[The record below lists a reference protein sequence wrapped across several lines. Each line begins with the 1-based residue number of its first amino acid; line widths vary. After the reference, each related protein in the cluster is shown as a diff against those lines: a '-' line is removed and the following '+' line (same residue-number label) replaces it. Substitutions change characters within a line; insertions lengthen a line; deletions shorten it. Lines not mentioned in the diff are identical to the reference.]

1 MLAIAGLGL
10 WQLRLYGA
18 PLTRS
23 IQGTIGLDPLLV
35 AAPAIGLLAGAL
47 FALRIIP
54 LVAQLLE
61 RATTRGRGLVPSL
74 GSRQL
79 ARRPLRYTRA
89 ALLLMLAMAIGV
101 FAVSY
106 TWTWTASQQDQATF
120 QIGTDLRVQ
129 PGRQLGSRPLWGLD
143 RAYAGVPGVTGLAPV
158 ERESVSLPGVAQAQA
173 LALDASAAPAL
184 VHLRP
189 DLSAA
194 PVAELMAPLA
204 AARPSLEAVRLP
216 GEPRALRLAV
226 DLKIGQVERS
236 EYDEKTKT
244 FVFVPAEASEIAG
257 WRGLDLSVVVRDAR
271 GLLHRFEGQRTTVD
285 GGPHE
290 MVVPLGP
297 EANAAEATF
306 AYPLDLLAI
315 ELLIRIPERYQVPN
329 ARVTVGDLA
338 RLRRPRC
345 CRRCGRVAGGPARAV
360 RRLAEHR
367 RLLRPLAPVH
377 PVDGVGPREVRLHLL
392 GDLVGRLGPDL
403 DELLATLII
412 GDQTALVLALDLGG
426 LGPRSPRGSRAC
438 AAGSRRRRWRPWCP
452 SGSPSGSRTP

>member
-1 MLAIAGLGL
+1 
-10 WQLRLYGA
+10 
-18 PLTRS
+18 
-23 IQGTIGLDPLLV
+23 
-35 AAPAIGLLAGAL
+35 
-47 FALRIIP
+47 
-54 LVAQLLE
+54 
-61 RATTRGRGLVPSL
+61 
-74 GSRQL
+74 
-79 ARRPLRYTRA
+79 
-89 ALLLMLAMAIGV
+89 MLAMAIGV

-129 PGRQLGSRPLWGLD
+129 PGRQLGIEAALGPGPRLCRRARRDRPG
-143 RAYAGVPGVTGLAPV
+143 TV

-236 EYDEKTKT
+236 ESTRRRRRSCSSRPRRASS
-244 FVFVPAEASEIAG
+244 PAGGG
-257 WRGLDLSVVVRDAR
+257 WTSVVVRDAR

-297 EANAAEATF
+297 EADAAEATF

-315 ELLIRIPERYQVPN
+315 ELLIRIPEQYQVPN
-329 ARVTVGDLA
+329 ARVTVGGLA
-338 RLRRPRC
+338 SPTRPIAPETSWQP
-345 CRRCGRVAGGPARAV
+345 V
-360 RRLAEHR
+360 
-367 RLLRPLAPVH
+367 PLAPPTAGGARSPTSAGRPTESSPNTGGQAIVAE
-377 PVDGVGPREVRLHLL
+377 VGQPGIPALL
-392 GDLVGRLGPDL
+392 GRPSSAAGPSC
-403 DELLATLII
+403 ASHP
-412 GDQTALVLALDLGG
+412 
-426 LGPRSPRGSRAC
+426 PRSPRWPTRRSRSWRATPS
-438 AAGSRRRRWRPWCP
+438 SRRPPARSVTR
-452 SGSPSGSRTP
+452 SV